1 MHKDFIGFCQIP
13 DISSNAIESVLQDA
27 LIRLQLSLDEC
38 RGQCYGSS
46 TNMLVKIGVA
56 TKIQEKQPKA
66 FPTHYHCYSL
76 KLVVKDSRS
85 YYQMQLT
92 SRYSVGKAPDYRPT
106 ALRDNYRRTYFKA
119 FNLPKSHIEQRF
131 QQPSFET
138 LQRLDSLL
146 LESLED

>member
-1 MHKDFIGFCQIP
+1 MI
-13 DISSNAIESVLQDA
+13 
-27 LIRLQLSLDEC
+27 
-38 RGQCYGSS
+38 
-46 TNMLVKIGVA
+46 KIGVA

-66 FPTHYHCYSL
+66 FPTRYHCHAL
-76 KLVVKDSRS
+76 KLVVKDSTKDRS
-85 YYQMQLT
+85 YYQTQLT

-106 ALRDNYRRTYFKA
+106 APRDNYRRIYFKA
-119 FNLPKSHIEQRF
+119 LNLLKSHIEQRF